1 MVLNSAAAIPRTPRD
16 EEIVRRSKIYEGLSE
31 EELKVEGLVTTE
43 SLRQYGLLASF
54 QNIGPVSGRG
64 QSQVSA
70 DVREQIA
77 LKLSKVICQAAQD
90 ENNLSPSWAERFPDP
105 QSEAEEIEA
114 RHTAAYPNEGT
125 LGAGTSGIGKASFR
139 LIRTLSLSEVSR
151 TSQMGFDPRFLRLDP
166 RRVPFDRYCDR
177 VDELLRC
184 LSDGSLPE
192 GVTMVD
198 PSSLSMSFPD
208 FKEYGS
214 FLEQEATSDLAR
226 GGPFTPFV
234 HGRPSQICSFCFLF
248 SAGGL
253 ILFLPLRG
261 CLFCFYSSFSIF
273 ACWLINP
280 VSYTSCRIS

>member
-1 MVLNSAAAIPRTPRD
+1 MVLNFAATIPRTPRD

-31 EELKVEGLVTTE
+31 DELKVEGLVTTE

-54 QNIGPVSGRG
+54 QNIEPVSGRG
-64 QSQVSA
+64 QTQVSA
-70 DVREQIA
+70 DIREQIA
-77 LKLSKVICQAAQD
+77 LELSKVICKAVQD
-90 ENNLSPSWAERFPDP
+90 EGGISPSWEERFPDP
-105 QSEAEEIEA
+105 LSEAEEIEA
-114 RHTAAYPNEGT
+114 RHAAAYPNEGT
-125 LGAGTSGIGKASFR
+125 PGAGTSGIGKDSFH
-139 LIRTLSLSEVSR
+139 LIRTLSLAEVSR
-151 TSQMGFDPRFLRLDP
+151 TSQMGFDPRFLRIDP

-177 VDELLRC
+177 VDELVGC
-184 LSDGSLPE
+184 LSEEGLPE

-198 PSSLSMSFPD
+198 PPSLSMLFPD

-214 FLEQEATSDLAR
+214 FLEQEAFSDLAR

-253 ILFLPLRG
+253 VLYLRG
-261 CLFCFYSSFSIF
+261 CLFCFYSPFSTF
-273 ACWLINP
+273 VCWLINP